1 MTAATIDKKITELKQ
16 ELQLKFFVSK
26 IGYFGSYANNTQR
39 EDSDLDV
46 LVEFSK
52 PVGWEFFDLKDFLEK
67 ELHVKVDLITPNALK
82 SQLKDKILSQVHY
95 VS

>member
-1 MTAATIDKKITELKQ
+1 MTTATINKKITELKQ

-67 ELHVKVDLITPNALK
+67 ELQVKVDLVTPNALK